1 MGSATDDSKPI
12 NVAIIGG
19 GIGGL
24 ALSIGLQQYSH
35 IKVRIFEAAP
45 QFFDIGGGVFFG
57 ANAIRAMS
65 LIDPA
70 IGEAYARISTTAGW
84 ASKEDTYFDIVLGQ
98 DLRGQPAGT
107 AVCSPRLGPHERH
120 STAHRARFID
130 ELANLVP
137 EEAAEFGK
145 RLVDLTRDEARD
157 RTLMRFAD
165 GVSYEADAV
174 IGCDGIRSVCRSF
187 VLGKDNPLTQPVFTG
202 KYAYRGRV
210 PMDRAIAA
218 IGEEKA
224 RNRYMFLG
232 KGGHVLTFPVAKG
245 RFMNVLAFGTSKDGN
260 WEGNW
265 IKLMKKEDLE
275 EDFRNFGPDCQKIF
289 SLLENTDQRG
299 IFDLSQDIP
308 TFTSEPLRLLLLGD
322 SAHACAPHQGADA
335 GQALEDAHIL
345 SHMLGACRSKQDLLP
360 AFAAYESVRRPRT
373 RFVQHHGRRQG
384 ELLDLLHWSGVEDD
398 DLDKLREAI
407 DGSIRE
413 IWNCDLEAELA
424 KAQARMREHRPV
436 AYQLSAIQKAI
447 PAPLWPDFCALHLAT
462 QYFGGPDRSTVPAT
476 DLGEVKTFLDQ
487 HFHGALPTDLPIW
500 QGSFKLARGL
510 VHKIEWFVKDF
521 TETVGA
527 EARSLQQMYR
537 PRVQNRVNGPT
548 DDDEPSSSTEFGLS
562 APERLR
568 LYRAFIQFELS
579 CVLFHPSPTRSRIH
593 GRYSGKDQHN
603 LFFSNLEIWEVEA
616 IACIHQYLTRFIR
629 AACDGLDG
637 KFESFA
643 RSLEP
648 EPRLK
653 HLALQSCASPWT
665 LADLSVLQFGS
676 FHHFSTAFRKIDD
689 HGEGAKISAGLGF
702 MLEFARG
709 DQMKQLKLLRKYTVK
724 HDSLYTAIDF
734 LRQDQALC
742 TLTEPSTDDGTE
754 ASAGYVKHYAS
765 AVGHSEDDQAVYFPM
780 RALGCVF
787 WDSERLES
795 GLFTDTRRCV
805 RVLDQEQGYDW
816 ATDRYTRKNR
826 PSPEQALQ
834 NVYIPWL
841 QGHGLRKHFGLDDG
855 SSLNLLPR
863 LGW

>member
-1 MGSATDDSKPI
+1 MTGQLCRLPCIPVDLILKSIDSSRDLVNLISA
-12 NVAIIGG
+12 
-19 GIGGL
+19 
-24 ALSIGLQQYSH
+24 
-35 IKVRIFEAAP
+35 
-45 QFFDIGGGVFFG
+45 
-57 ANAIRAMS
+57 
-65 LIDPA
+65 
-70 IGEAYARISTTAGW
+70 
-84 ASKEDTYFDIVLGQ
+84 
-98 DLRGQPAGT
+98 
-107 AVCSPRLGPHERH
+107 SPR
-120 STAHRARFID
+120 
-130 ELANLVP
+130 
-137 EEAAEFGK
+137 
-145 RLVDLTRDEARD
+145 
-157 RTLMRFAD
+157 
-165 GVSYEADAV
+165 
-174 IGCDGIRSVCRSF
+174 C
-187 VLGKDNPLTQPVFTG
+187 
-202 KYAYRGRV
+202 YRVYR
-210 PMDRAIAA
+210 
-218 IGEEKA
+218 
-224 RNRYMFLG
+224 
-232 KGGHVLTFPVAKG
+232 
-245 RFMNVLAFGTSKDGN
+245 
-260 WEGNW
+260 
-265 IKLMKKEDLE
+265 
-275 EDFRNFGPDCQKIF
+275 
-289 SLLENTDQRG
+289 
-299 IFDLSQDIP
+299 
-308 TFTSEPLRLLLLGD
+308 
-322 SAHACAPHQGADA
+322 
-335 GQALEDAHIL
+335 
-345 SHMLGACRSKQDLLP
+345 
-360 AFAAYESVRRPRT
+360 
-373 RFVQHHGRRQG
+373 
-384 ELLDLLHWSGVEDD
+384 
-398 DLDKLREAI
+398 
-407 DGSIRE
+407 
-413 IWNCDLEAELA
+413 
-424 KAQARMREHRPV
+424 HRPV

-537 PRVQNRVNGPT
+537 RRVQNRVNGPT

-653 HLALQSCASPWT
+653 HLALQSCASPWA

-709 DQMKQLKLLRKYTVK
+709 DQMTQLKLLRKYTVK
-724 HDSLYTAIDF
+724 HDPLYTALDF

-795 GLFTDTRRCV
+795 GLFADTRRCV
-805 RVLDQEQGYDW
+805 RVLDQEQGYGW